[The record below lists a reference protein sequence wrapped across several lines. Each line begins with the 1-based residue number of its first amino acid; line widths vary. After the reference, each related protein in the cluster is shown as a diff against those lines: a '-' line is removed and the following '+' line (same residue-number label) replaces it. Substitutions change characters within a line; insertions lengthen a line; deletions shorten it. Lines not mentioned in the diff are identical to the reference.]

1 MKTSSQRF
9 NERNEKK
16 NLSKKHKIILSCIIT
31 LIPSFIWKETN
42 GFGTQVLPTIDF
54 FGQTSFH
61 SFSTF
66 IAAIF
71 DLVFTMVT
79 FSFYPLIITFVFFR
93 KNWFKFY
100 LIFLLLYVLFELLTI
115 YNMSKYI

>member
-9 NERNEKK
+9 NERNEQK

-42 GFGTQVLPTIDF
+42 GFGTEILPTIDF

-61 SFSTF
+61 NFSTF
-66 IAAIF
+66 IAALIG
-71 DLVFTMVT
+71 LLITMLT
-79 FSFYPLIITFVFFR
+79 FAFYPLIITFTFFR

-100 LIFLLLYVLFELLTI
+100 LIFLLLYVLFESVYI
-115 YNMSKYI
+115 YFRFKYS